1 MSCKSLGQPWARW
14 PNEIFIIKLFDV
26 WGIKLLSYI
35 VGVLATTG
43 ISFTMPATVKIRV

>member
-1 MSCKSLGQPWARW
+1 MSCKSLGQPCALW

-26 WGIKLLSYI
+26 WAIKSLSYI

-43 ISFTMPATVKIRV
+43 IVF